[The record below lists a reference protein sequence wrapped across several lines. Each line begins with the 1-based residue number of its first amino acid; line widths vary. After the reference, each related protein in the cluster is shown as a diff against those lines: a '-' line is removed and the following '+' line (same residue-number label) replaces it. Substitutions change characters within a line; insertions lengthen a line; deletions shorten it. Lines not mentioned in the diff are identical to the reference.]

1 MSVKFIFDIDGA
13 LVPVWQGMNSEFQ
26 GYFIDFCYANE
37 VYLVTGSDY
46 VKTLEHL
53 GPDVCDAVMR
63 IYSSN
68 GNDIW
73 EKGVNI
79 HTNEHILPKDAN
91 KVQIIEDFTVD
102 DTLYFFG
109 DKIDPNSDN
118 YLLSLEVEFPNP
130 VTKWQDTFELLK
142 HLQKTK
148 VARS

>member
-1 MSVKFIFDIDGA
+1 MSVKFIFDVDGT
-13 LVPVWQGMNSEFQ
+13 LTLGRQGMNGEFQ

-37 VYLVTGSDY
+37 VYLVTSSDY
-46 VKTLEHL
+46 AKTLEHL

-68 GNDIW
+68 GNNVW

-79 HTNEHILPKDAN
+79 HTNEHILPENADKA
-91 KVQIIEDFTVD
+91 QIIEDFAID
-102 DTLYFFG
+102 DILYFFG
-109 DKIDPNSDN
+109 DNMTTNGNN

-142 HLQKTK
+142 RLQKTK
-148 VARS
+148 VAGS